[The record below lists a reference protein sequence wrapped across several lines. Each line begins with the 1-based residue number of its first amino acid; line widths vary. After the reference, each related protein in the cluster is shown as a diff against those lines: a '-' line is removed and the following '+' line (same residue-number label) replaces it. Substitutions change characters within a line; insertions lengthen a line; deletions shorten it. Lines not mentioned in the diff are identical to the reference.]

1 MCRSKDCRENSAI
14 PTMCFFFGY
23 LLSHGRKSKP
33 FFSFLESQ
41 PVWCIH
47 PDQLRYVNHKIPYI
61 PWVQMSRVVP
71 QRPKILGQI
80 YPHKKKLTYPYQDSW
95 HWPIDPF
102 RAHHFPSR
110 RRSWRTDHG
119 QDDHEHGGQHE
130 VRQNPLGIGVVVSP
144 WINITYRMGPPF
156 DKIAFSWD
164 MLVAEFYGL

>member
-80 YPHKKKLTYPYQDSW
+80 YPHKNKKKLTYPYQDSW
-95 HWPIDPF
+95 HWPIDPLTPSAPIISLPAGALGAPIMAKMITSMVVNTKFGRILSASASWF
-102 RAHHFPSR
+102 RHGSTLPTGWDP
-110 RRSWRTDHG
+110 RSIR
-119 QDDHEHGGQHE
+119 
-130 VRQNPLGIGVVVSP
+130 
-144 WINITYRMGPPF
+144 
-156 DKIAFSWD
+156 
-164 MLVAEFYGL
+164 

>member
-80 YPHKKKLTYPYQDSW
+80 YPHKKKKNSPIPTKILGIDPLT
-95 HWPIDPF
+95 HWPLPRPSFPF
-102 RAHHFPSR
+102 PPALLAHRSWPRWSRAWWSTRSSAESSRHR
-110 RRSWRTDHG
+110 RRGFAMDQHYL
-119 QDDHEHGGQHE
+119 QDGTP
-130 VRQNPLGIGVVVSP
+130 VR
-144 WINITYRMGPPF
+144 
-156 DKIAFSWD
+156 
-164 MLVAEFYGL
+164 